1 MAVVYIHKRKTDGI
15 VFYIGIGTRKQ
26 RAYSKHG
33 RNLMWNSIVD
43 KHGYDVDV
51 LVDNISIDEAKYY
64 ERYLIRYHGRRDSG
78 FGNLCNMTDGGDC
91 VHGYIFT
98 EERRIVA
105 GNINRGKKFT
115 EEVKRKIS
123 ESHKGM
129 KHKESSK
136 IKMRL
141 ARVGVIPWNK
151 GIKTG
156 IEPPNVRAVLLYD
169 KEDNIIAEFKNGY
182 QAAEYANV
190 TQSTVFQKCKKLTKM
205 RDGRYFRYKS

>member
-1 MAVVYIHKRKTDGI
+1 MAVVYTHKKKTDGI

-33 RNLMWNSIVD
+33 RNPMWNSIVD

-64 ERYLIRYHGRRDSG
+64 ERYLIRYHGRRDFG
-78 FGNLCNMTDGGDC
+78 FGNLCNMTDGGDG
-91 VHGYIFT
+91 VHGCLFT

-115 EEVKRKIS
+115 EEHKRKMS

-129 KHKESSK
+129 KHKESSR
-136 IKMRL
+136 IKMSL
-141 ARVGVIPWNK
+141 ARAGVIPHNK
-151 GIKTG
+151 GIKTNKPAPNAKEVCLFSKDG
-156 IEPPNVRAVLLYD
+156 VIEKVFPNTYM
-169 KEDNIIAEFKNGY
+169 
-182 QAAEYANV
+182 AAEYVGYSQTIAFRN
-190 TQSTVFQKCKKLTKM
+190 CKHLTKM
-205 RDGRYFRYKS
+205 RDGRYFRFKS